1 MSVGRIAVRAVSTGY
16 PAESVRAAAKRMKA
30 HGVGATVVIDD
41 DVRPIGIV
49 TDRDVALRC
58 VAEERDP
65 DLTQLGDIMSTPV
78 SAVTEDGRRVRRHRR
93 ADRQAG
99 AGVGDGSP
107 APQPV
112 AIRCGPATPALR
124 EPGAGAPTY
133 GPLPL
138 AVARY
143 DRVEAGI
150 QSVRLASTAGPSS
163 AVPTGRRQPSPS
175 APGRCSLN

>member
-49 TDRDVALRC
+49 TDRDVTLRC

-78 SAVTEDGRRVRRHRR
+78 SAVTEDTPIETALSMMATVEARRMIVTSDDGRLTGILTV
-93 ADRQAG
+93 D
-99 AGVGDGSP
+99 DF
-107 APQPV
+107 
-112 AIRCGPATPALR
+112 L
-124 EPGAGAPTY
+124 E
-133 GPLPL
+133 L
-138 AVARY
+138 AVEEFDAI
-143 DRVEAGI
+143 GTLI
-150 QSVRLASTAGPSS
+150 GKQ
-163 AVPTGRRQPSPS
+163 
-175 APGRCSLN
+175 APA

>member
-65 DLTQLGDIMSTPV
+65 DLTQLGDIMSSPV
-78 SAVTEDGRRVRRHRR
+78 SAVTEDTPIETALSMMATVEARRMIVTSDDGRLSGILTV
-93 ADRQAG
+93 D
-99 AGVGDGSP
+99 DF
-107 APQPV
+107 
-112 AIRCGPATPALR
+112 L
-124 EPGAGAPTY
+124 E
-133 GPLPL
+133 L
-138 AVARY
+138 AVEEFDAIG
-143 DRVEAGI
+143 ALIGK
-150 QSVRLASTAGPSS
+150 Q
-163 AVPTGRRQPSPS
+163 
-175 APGRCSLN
+175 APA